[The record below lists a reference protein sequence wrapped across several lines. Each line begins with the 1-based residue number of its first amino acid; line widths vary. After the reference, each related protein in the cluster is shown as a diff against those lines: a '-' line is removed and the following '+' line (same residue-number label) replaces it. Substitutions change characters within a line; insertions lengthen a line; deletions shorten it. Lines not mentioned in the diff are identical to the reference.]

1 MRGQG
6 DLIGSPCLDKFCW
19 SNVAFVR
26 VTSRRH
32 LSDQLCDE
40 RVKLDS
46 IQRRKGTTGTSF
58 INWLIMFPTLQ
69 AKLQRYDELEKQLQ
83 DPDVLADTNRMLA
96 CQREHG
102 GLAKVARSIRE
113 FNQLEADLAA
123 VHEMIETA
131 DDNETREYAQA
142 ELKDLQARFDPLRTE
157 LEDMV
162 TAGDSL
168 TRGSLIMEIRA
179 GTGGDEASLFA
190 RDLFDMYTRFVEKQ
204 GWKFEVL
211 ELSTNEVGGMKEV
224 VLSITGESAFHQLQF
239 ESGGHR
245 VQRVPETET
254 QGRVHT
260 SAATVAVMPEATDVD
275 VEVRDEDLQ
284 IDTMRAGGPGGQ
296 KVNKTESAVR
306 ITHLPSGIVVRIQDE
321 KSQHKNKAKAMRV
334 LRSKLLE
341 SRQDT
346 LNKERSAQRRTLI
359 GSGDRSERIR
369 TYNFPQNRL
378 TDHRINLTIHKLDQ
392 VMQGDLEEVV
402 GALVQ
407 FDREERLRGG
417 TSLV

>member
-1 MRGQG
+1 MARCAGRE
-6 DLIGSPCLDKFCW
+6 S
-19 SNVAFVR
+19 
-26 VTSRRH
+26 
-32 LSDQLCDE
+32 
-40 RVKLDS
+40 
-46 IQRRKGTTGTSF
+46 QRRIRAGSTSGKLP
-58 INWLIMFPTLQ
+58 WLRLVTMFPTLQ
-69 AKLQRYDELEKQLQ
+69 AKLIRYEELERLLQ
-83 DPDVLADTNRMLA
+83 DPDVLADTAKMLA
-96 CQREHG
+96 FQREHG
-102 GLAKVARSIRE
+102 GLGKVARSVRQ
-113 FNQLEADLAA
+113 FNQVEADVAG
-123 VHEMIETA
+123 VREMIESA
-131 DDNETREYAQA
+131 DDAETREYARA
-142 ELKDLQARFDPLRTE
+142 ELGELQTQYDSLRTE

-190 RDLFDMYTRFVEKQ
+190 RDLYEMYTKFIEKR

-211 ELSTNEVGGMKEV
+211 ELSANELGGMKEV
-224 VLSITGESAFHQLQF
+224 VLSITGEAAFHQLQF

-260 SAATVAVMPEATDVD
+260 SAATVAVMAEATEVD
-275 VEVRDEDLQ
+275 VEIRDEDLQ

-296 KVNKTESAVR
+296 KVNKIESAVR
-306 ITHLPSGIVVRIQDE
+306 ITHIPSGIVVRIQDV
-321 KSQHKNKAKAMRV
+321 KSQHKNKAKALRV
-334 LRSKLLE
+334 LRSRLME
-341 SRQDT
+341 FRQDS
-346 LNKERSAQRRTLI
+346 LDKERSEQRRTLI

-378 TDHRINLTIHKLDQ
+378 TDHRINLTLHKLDQ
-392 VMQGDLEEVV
+392 IILGELDEVV

-417 TSLV
+417 NALS